1 MYIAHGT
8 LLNVMPQPGW
18 EESLGENGY
27 ISMYGWDPM
36 LSTWNYHIVNLL
48 YSNLKQNIFKND
60 KNKEGSGGMLIQ
72 QTIWI

>member
-1 MYIAHGT
+1 MEG
-8 LLNVMPQPGW
+8 
-18 EESLGENGY
+18 SLGENGY
-27 ISMYGWDPM
+27 MSMYGWDPM
-36 LSTWNYHIVNLL
+36 LYTWNYHIVNLL